1 MQEKHMIA
9 TRNGIR
15 LKLLAVAALALAA
28 CGKQEAPSQANPPPT
43 PAAAAPAPARP
54 APPAISSGAASSTA
68 FQSVELTNNVD
79 NSGTLAG
86 ASASTFLPN
95 DKIYALVKTN
105 NASTNPSTISA
116 HWEFE
121 GGVVVNDSTQ
131 AVTTTGPSVTTFH
144 IEKPSG
150 WPPGHYTVTIS
161 IDGQRVGTRGFEVKP
176 SLQ

>member
-1 MQEKHMIA
+1 MIP
-9 TRNGIR
+9 TRSGIR
-15 LKLLAVAALALAA
+15 LQVLAAAALALAA
-28 CGKQEAPSQANPPPT
+28 CGKQPAPPAANPP
-43 PAAAAPAPARP
+43 AATTAPAPSPARP
-54 APPAISSGAASSTA
+54 APPTIASGAASSTA

-79 NSGTLAG
+79 ASGQLAG
-86 ASASTFLPN
+86 APSSTFLPN

-105 NASTNPSTISA
+105 NASSNPSTISA

-131 AVTTTGPSVTTFH
+131 AVTAAGPSVTTFH

-150 WPPGHYTVTIS
+150 WPAGHYNLTVTI
-161 IDGQRVGTRGFEVKP
+161 DGKQVANKGFDVKP